1 MGADLK
7 TTEYLPMP
15 SFSMY
20 FCICKPSGCNS
31 GGILECAKAKKQ
43 HKLPSTSNSCWIF
56 KTAHQTFY
64 IHVAITTYH
73 FARLSSSSI
82 SSPAGTSS
90 PEVGVYGWVC
100 PRKEATSEPR
110 VQRTCAQ
117 NLQWTEHAWI
127 RVEKSSIIST
137 HLNRWRCA
145 LCIRVFQKW
154 HLSKKKL
161 PSQYNPFQGLYV

>member
-1 MGADLK
+1 
-7 TTEYLPMP
+7 MP

-20 FCICKPSGCNS
+20 FCICKPPVCNS
-31 GGILECAKAKKQ
+31 GGILEGAKSRETAQ
-43 HKLPSTSNSCWIF
+43 STLLFQLLLNFQNCIPNLLHIFMLPS
-56 KTAHQTFY
+56 QL
-64 IHVAITTYH
+64 ITLPDSPLRQSQVLL
-73 FARLSSSSI
+73 FSSS
-82 SSPAGTSS
+82 SS
-90 PEVGVYGWVC
+90 PEVGVIERVR

>member
-7 TTEYLPMP
+7 TTDCLPMP

-20 FCICKPSGCNS
+20 FCICKPPGCNS
-31 GGILECAKAKKQ
+31 GGILEGAKAKKQ

-64 IHVAITTYH
+64 IHVAITTYN

-82 SSPAGTSS
+82 WISAGTSS
-90 PEVGVYGWVC
+90 PEVGVNVRVR

-137 HLNRWRCA
+137 HFIRWKCA
-145 LCIRVFQKW
+145 LRCFKSDTYRVIFLTGPPLDL
-154 HLSKKKL
+154 LSV
-161 PSQYNPFQGLYV
+161 GR